1 MSTPSERPPIDL
13 TALPSEPATTSDPL
27 GLSDLLARGI
37 LDALPG
43 NPPVPIK
50 EWRINDADGGA
61 GLTIRT
67 ALLLVAL
74 YTRPGDTI
82 VSLGNDPALAGAA
95 GAAGCRYVAVAH
107 PADLAD
113 LDHVAGTVGL
123 VVLRW
128 PPPPTPS
135 RRRPPER
142 RPAPVSDDLADLFT
156 ACRLL
161 LSRDGYT
168 IVALTP
174 AVAGPDYA
182 ELARQ
187 LIPAALQ
194 AGLGWLQH
202 IVAVTGA
209 DPPAAIT
216 GVAARTDPTVGLAA
230 GSTAIAVDLLVFVI
244 RGTSGGS
251 PEPKCSERKL
261 SSGSLSGSDPWVLDE
276 PTGVLS

>member
-1 MSTPSERPPIDL
+1 MNKPSESPRTPTAAAPDTAGTPDPFGLADL
-13 TALPSEPATTSDPL
+13 IAS
-27 GLSDLLARGI
+27 GI

-43 NPPVPIK
+43 DPPVLIK
-50 EWRINDADGGA
+50 EWRISDADTNG

-74 YTRPGDTI
+74 YTRSGDTI

-95 GAAGCRYVAVAH
+95 GAAGCRYLPVAH

-123 VVLRW
+123 TVLRW
-128 PPPPTPS
+128 PPPTQN

-142 RPAPVSDDLADLFT
+142 RPAGVSSELADLFT

-161 LSRDGYT
+161 LNRDGYT
-168 IVALTP
+168 IVAVTP
-174 AVAGPDYA
+174 AIAGPDYT
-182 ELARQ
+182 EHARL
-187 LIPAALQ
+187 LIPAARQ

-209 DPPAAIT
+209 DPPTPIT
-216 GVAARTDPTVGLAA
+216 GVSTRTDPTVGLAA
-230 GSTAIAVDLLVFVI
+230 VSTAIDIDLLVFVI
-244 RGTSGGS
+244 RGKSSSSEELRDRQGEPGGS
-251 PEPKCSERKL
+251 RRSPSFLDAGCDAAGA
-261 SSGSLSGSDPWVLDE
+261 GS
-276 PTGVLS
+276 

>member
-1 MSTPSERPPIDL
+1 MSTPSEPSPTDL

-27 GLSDLLARGI
+27 GLSDLIARGL
-37 LDALPG
+37 LDALPA

-50 EWRINDADGGA
+50 EWRIHDADGGG

-74 YTRPGDTI
+74 YTRPRDTI

-95 GAAGCRYVAVAH
+95 GAAGCRYLPVAH

-128 PPPPTPS
+128 PPPATPS

-142 RPAPVSDDLADLFT
+142 RPAAVSGELADLFT

-161 LSRDGYT
+161 LNPDGYT

-174 AVAGPDYA
+174 AAAGPD
-182 ELARQ
+182 
-187 LIPAALQ
+187 
-194 AGLGWLQH
+194 
-202 IVAVTGA
+202 
-209 DPPAAIT
+209 
-216 GVAARTDPTVGLAA
+216 
-230 GSTAIAVDLLVFVI
+230 
-244 RGTSGGS
+244 
-251 PEPKCSERKL
+251 
-261 SSGSLSGSDPWVLDE
+261 
-276 PTGVLS
+276 

>member
-1 MSTPSERPPIDL
+1 MSTPSERPPTDV

-27 GLSDLLARGI
+27 GLSDLIARGI

-50 EWRINDADGGA
+50 EWRINDADGGG

-74 YTRPGDTI
+74 YTRPGDSI

-95 GAAGCRYVAVAH
+95 GAAGCRYLAVAH

-128 PPPPTPS
+128 PPPPPPTPS
-135 RRRPPER
+135 RRRPPAR
-142 RPAPVSDDLADLFT
+142 RSAAVSGELAVLFT

-161 LSRDGYT
+161 LT
-168 IVALTP
+168 
-174 AVAGPDYA
+174 
-182 ELARQ
+182 
-187 LIPAALQ
+187 
-194 AGLGWLQH
+194 
-202 IVAVTGA
+202 
-209 DPPAAIT
+209 
-216 GVAARTDPTVGLAA
+216 PTVTP
-230 GSTAIAVDLLVFVI
+230 SS
-244 RGTSGGS
+244 RS
-251 PEPKCSERKL
+251 PP
-261 SSGSLSGSDPWVLDE
+261 P
-276 PTGVLS
+276 